1 MKKKTKQIFV
11 LLLACM
17 VMFSSINTMPVIAA
31 QNQKNVK
38 KVSISSKKI
47 TLNKKK
53 SKTLKMKNVKSK
65 VKWSTTNK
73 KMVSIKPSGKYKAKC
88 KITAKS
94 AGTAYVKAKVGKKTY
109 KCKVVVKGKNQKTN
123 INNSQDPV
131 KPSKAPDN
139 IPSKTPSDDS
149 NKNKDDD
156 IIQIPDITP
165 TPNPEPHK
173 HNFKIVSSVSAN
185 CIEDGQN
192 IYKCD
197 CGEEKLENL
206 PAIGHDYEK
215 IITPATCT
223 EYGQEKNICK
233 KCKTETVTKLD
244 PIGHTYGPV
253 QEVKPQTCLQDGVYS
268 KTCTVCGY
276 SDIQIL
282 KTEGH
287 DLKEEFLPA
296 TCMENGK
303 KTITCNKCDYKQ
315 EIIIPAA
322 GKHEY
327 NEGVVTKEA
336 TSDEEGTKTF
346 TCKNCGQSYTEVIP
360 AIGHHYDT
368 GTILKEATCT
378 EDGKIFYSCTDEGCN
393 KAYTKILPKLGH
405 DFGEE
410 YVIDKEATCEEDGS
424 KSKHCSRCDEKSE
437 ITVIPKGQHIY
448 GDPVVSKA
456 TCLQE
461 GEKVYT
467 CNICKKTYTEVIP
480 ATGHTKSKDY
490 IIDKE
495 ATCSQE
501 GSKHNYCTVCKET
514 LDFEII
520 PMTAHINKVDDGT
533 APTCTKTGLTDG
545 AHCIVC
551 NKIIKEQTVIP
562 ALGHK
567 ESTDTKVEKEATCTE
582 DGKEYTY
589 CTVCGE
595 KITETTIPATKHE
608 CDKDGK
614 CKICKQDIYPDAVY
628 KFEAGNN
635 MIGIIQPDDDKK
647 LYNVTLLAIGE
658 NATIGQTGFERG
670 LRQYHTN
677 IKTITIIPYQEEKI
691 KVIEASYLFSNFNNL
706 ISINGLSNF
715 NTSEVTSMVGMFNNC
730 SSLKS
735 LDLSNFN
742 TSKVTSMH
750 HMFGGCSSLKSL
762 DLSNFNTSKVTSMT
776 EMFYSCSSL
785 KSLDLS
791 NFNTSEVTDM
801 TRMFFICSSL
811 ESLDL
816 SNFDTSKVT
825 NMSEMFD
832 GCSLKSLDLSNFDT
846 SKVTSMHHMFTGC
859 SSLESLDLSN
869 FNTSEV
875 TSMVGMFNN
884 CSSLKS
890 LDLSNFDTSEVT
902 DMTEMLDNCSSLESL
917 DLSSFNTSKVTNM
930 SYMFRKC
937 SSLKSLDLSNFNTS
951 KVIGMYSTFDGC
963 SSLKSLD
970 LSNFDTSK
978 VTDMSFMF
986 YKCSSLESLNL
997 LNNFNTDEVT
1007 SMYHMF
1013 TGCSSLKS
1021 LDLSNF
1027 NTSKVKSMVG
1037 MFYDCSSLEHVYVSY
1052 RAWNKN
1058 NIVNENSLFKNSKIN
1073 HVTYLYKIK
1082 KENGNFEKEY
1092 RTDIGSPAYF
1102 SSERGS
1108 GFPVFIVSNISS
1120 ITGNEANPDKYT
1132 VEMTANK
1139 YGYDKT
1145 DGIIMRVYKYNSTKS
1160 NYKGDLVGDTKF
1172 FKYSEIDDLLR
1183 DEVQL
1188 AYYTDLYKYSV
1199 NEAEEAVKKHKP
1211 LNKADWF
1218 YLNANVTDIKNSSI
1232 HYGTDHT
1239 FISWNIVW
1247 AMLYNYGIKDITA
1260 VTNYSYSYAIQ

>member
-31 QNQKNVK
+31 QNQKDVK
-38 KVSISSKKI
+38 KASISSKKI

-73 KMVSIKPSGKYKAKC
+73 KIVSIKPSGKYKAKC

-123 INNSQDPV
+123 INNSQDSV
-131 KPSKAPDN
+131 EPSKAPDN

-149 NKNKDDD
+149 NKDDD

-336 TSDEEGTKTF
+336 TNDEEGTKTF

-360 AIGHHYDT
+360 AIGHHYDN
-368 GTILKEATCT
+368 GTVLKEATCT
-378 EDGKIFYSCTDEGCN
+378 EDGNILYSCTDEGCN

-448 GDPVVSKA
+448 GDPVISKEA

-514 LDFEII
+514 LDSEII
-520 PMTAHINKVDDGT
+520 PMTAHINKVDDGI

-567 ESTDTKVEKEATCTE
+567 ESTDTKVEKEATCAE

-595 KITETTIPATKHE
+595 KMTETTIPATKMHE
-608 CDKDGK
+608 CDKDGI
-614 CKICKQDIYPDAVY
+614 CKICKQNIYPDAVY

-635 MIGIIQPDDDKK
+635 MIGIIQPDDNDNE
-647 LYNVTLLAIGE
+647 LYNATLLAIGE
-658 NATIGQTGFERG
+658 NATIERAGYNG
-670 LRQYHTN
+670 LHKNSAN
-677 IKTITIIPYQEEKI
+677 IKTITIIPYQKEKI
-691 KVIEASYLFSNFNNL
+691 KVIEASHLFSQFKNL
-706 ISINGLSNF
+706 ISINGLQNLD
-715 NTSEVTSMVGMFNNC
+715 TSEVT
-730 SSLKS
+730 
-735 LDLSNFN
+735 
-742 TSKVTSMH
+742 
-750 HMFGGCSSLKSL
+750 
-762 DLSNFNTSKVTSMT
+762 
-776 EMFYSCSSL
+776 
-785 KSLDLS
+785 
-791 NFNTSEVTDM
+791 
-801 TRMFFICSSL
+801 
-811 ESLDL
+811 
-816 SNFDTSKVT
+816 
-825 NMSEMFD
+825 NMNQMFD
-832 GCSLKSLDLSNFDT
+832 
-846 SKVTSMHHMFTGC
+846 GC

-869 FNTSEV
+869 
-875 TSMVGMFNN
+875 
-884 CSSLKS
+884 
-890 LDLSNFDTSEVT
+890 LD
-902 DMTEMLDNCSSLESL
+902 
-917 DLSSFNTSKVTNM
+917 TSKVTDM
-930 SYMFRKC
+930 SLMFK
-937 SSLKSLDLSNFNTS
+937 D
-951 KVIGMYSTFDGC
+951 C

-978 VTDMSFMF
+978 VTNVVSMF
-986 YKCSSLESLNL
+986 YNCASLESLE
-997 LNNFNTDEVT
+997 LNNFDINESIHAASMFEKCSKVT
-1007 SMYHMF
+1007 SIELKSSKKAYLYNAENMF
-1013 TGCSSLKS
+1013 KDCSSLKS
-1021 LDLSNF
+1021 VDLSSLYISSSMYAMFF
-1027 NTSKVKSMVG
+1027 NCTNLTKVQLPEGSISSLEQAFYACKNLQNIDLSSLKFKSNIVMSSAFRYCESLESVKFDTPSYAFYIYPSELGG
-1037 MFYDCSSLEHVYVSY
+1037 MFDHCEKLKNIDLTKINTYNVTSIVSMFSNCPSLEHVYVAY
-1052 RAWNKN
+1052 KAWNKN
-1058 NIVNENSLFKNSKIN
+1058 NIVNEDPLFGSSNID
-1073 HVTYLYKIK
+1073 HVTYVYNIE
-1082 KENGNFEKEY
+1082 KENENFEKEY
-1092 RTDIGSPAYF
+1092 RTDIGSAVYF
-1102 SSERGS
+1102 SSTRGS
-1108 GFPVFIVSNISS
+1108 GFPVFIVSNVSS
-1120 ITGNEANPDKYT
+1120 VTGNEDNPDKYT
-1132 VEMTANK
+1132 IEMTANK

-1145 DGIIMRVYKYNSTKS
+1145 DGIIMSIYKYDSTKS

-1199 NEAEEAVKKHKP
+1199 EEAEEAVKEHKP

-1218 YLNANVTDIKNSSI
+1218 YLNENVTDVKDSSI

-1260 VTNYSYSYAIQ
+1260 ITNYSYFYTIQ